1 MASIIRVKRSTGTTA
16 PGSLQFGELGLTIGT
31 GTQANKGERLFVGD
45 NSGNVDVVGGRYF
58 TDLMV
63 HAPGTVASV
72 TNPTTAANGFVA
84 ILDQNRK
91 VDLWNVDNLTLDGNT
106 FSSTNTNGDINIDPN
121 GSGEIVIPDDT
132 FLTFGTGK
140 DSKIEYDEN
149 GSDQLKVTGA
159 DVNIDITTQS
169 TSSTTGALIVDGGVG
184 IAKDLNVGGTTQSN
198 SKDTGAFVIEGGVG
212 IEKNLN
218 VGGNINIVGIVT
230 FNDHIKLPDSK
241 ELRFGDSNDLV
252 IEHDGSH
259 SRIKDTGTGN
269 LNIQA
274 SVAAIQNAAGT
285 ENCAV
290 FNQNGSVELYFD
302 NAKKLATRI
311 DGVEVTGTTDTD
323 NLVVSGVATVASA
336 KISDLTSGRVV
347 LAGTAGELED
357 SGNLT
362 FNGTKLTV
370 TGNAQI
376 TSDLDV
382 DGGANISGG
391 ETVLSSATVSDLTN
405 NRLVIVGASGAL
417 EDDANLTFDGSQL
430 SVVGIITHVGKMVNT
445 GGIEIDSV
453 GISSNIIATRNGAGD
468 QLFIDP
474 FPSGGSNEGTV
485 IIKGDLQ
492 VDGTTTTVNS
502 TTATVN
508 DPIMRVGDVTS
519 IRTVMSPVSS
529 GANTIVVD
537 SVTGLATDDII
548 SATGIPG
555 NTTISSINTGTKT
568 LTISNNTTAGITTST
583 QLTITHA
590 KDTNTD
596 RGISFNYNTS
606 SGTANN
612 KLGFF
617 GMDDSQVGANGSRVW
632 TYVPEATNTAEV
644 ISGTKGYLDI
654 KGIYYQSGDF
664 STHGITYFDSTGLQ
678 NSTTAPSAATF
689 TSTQLLT
696 AVTEIAITLGS
707 AQSVVAGDLV
717 TQAGG
722 GSQQGVVKST
732 SNSTTVTLIG
742 VTGTFNTSAD
752 LILNGTGTG
761 KTPTNVSTTY
771 TSKPMWTTTIDGGT
785 F

>member
-91 VDLWNVDNLTLDGNT
+91 VDVWNVDNLTLDGNT
-106 FSSTNTNGDINIDPN
+106 FSSTDTNGDINIDPN

-149 GSDQLKVTGA
+149 GTDQLNITGA
-159 DVNIDITTQS
+159 DVRINI
-169 TSSTTGALIVDGGVG
+169 
-184 IAKDLNVGGTTQSN
+184 TTQSN
-198 SKDTGAFVIEGGVG
+198 SKDTGALIVEGGVG

-218 VGGNINIVGIVT
+218 VGGNINITGIVT
-230 FNDHIKLPDSK
+230 FSDHIRLPDSK
-241 ELRFGDSNDLV
+241 ELRLGDSNDLKLVHNGTDSV
-252 IEHDGSH
+252 ISNTTND
-259 SRIKDTGTGN
+259 
-269 LNIQA
+269 LNITNTGDDINIT
-274 SVAAIQNAAGT
+274 AADDFTLKVQGSEDAITAIGNG
-285 ENCAV
+285 AV
-290 FNQNGSVELYFD
+290 SLFFD
-302 NAKKLATRI
+302 NVNKAQTRI
-311 DGVEVTGTTDTD
+311 DG
-323 NLVVSGVATVASA
+323 
-336 KISDLTSGRVV
+336 
-347 LAGTAGELED
+347 
-357 SGNLT
+357 
-362 FNGTKLTV
+362 FN
-370 TGNAQI
+370 
-376 TSDLDV
+376 V
-382 DGGANISGG
+382 DGTL
-391 ETVLSSATVSDLTN
+391 ETN
-405 NRLVIVGASGAL
+405 NFV
-417 EDDANLTFDGSQL
+417 
-430 SVVGIITHVGKMVNT
+430 VVGVSTITGKIFQT
-445 GGIEIDSV
+445 GGIEIDNI
-453 GISSNIIATRNGAGD
+453 GISSNRIETRAGGGN
-468 QLFIDP
+468 QLTIDP
-474 FPSGGSNEGTV
+474 YPSGGSNEGTV

-519 IRTVMSPVSS
+519 VRTVMTTVAS
-529 GANTIVVD
+529 GANTIVID
-537 SVTGLATDDII
+537 SVTGLQTADVVV
-548 SATGIPG
+548 ATGIPG
-555 NTTISSINTGTKT
+555 NTVIDAINTGTKT
-568 LTISNNTTAGITTST
+568 ITISNNTSAGIST
-583 QLTITHA
+583 GSQLTITHA

-632 TYVPEATNTAEV
+632 TYVPDATNTAEV
-644 ISGTKGYLDI
+644 ITGTKGYLDI

-664 STHGITYFDSTGLQ
+664 STHGVVYFDSTGLQ
-678 NSTTAPSAATF
+678 NSTTAPGSATI

-707 AQSVVAGDLV
+707 AQSVTAGDLV

-722 GSQQGVVKST
+722 GTQQGVVKST

-761 KTPTNVSTTY
+761 KTPSNVSTTY

>member
-45 NSGNVDVVGGRYF
+45 NAGNVDVVGGRYF

-63 HAPGTVASV
+63 HAPGTVTSV
-72 TNPTTAANGFVA
+72 SNPTTAANGFVA

-91 VDLWNVDNLTLDGNT
+91 VDEWNVDNLTLNGNT

-149 GSDQLKVTGA
+149 GTDQLNITGA
-159 DVNIDITTQS
+159 DVRVNI
-169 TSSTTGALIVDGGVG
+169 
-184 IAKDLNVGGTTQSN
+184 TTQSN
-198 SKDTGAFVIEGGVG
+198 SKDTGALIVEGGVG

-218 VGGNINIVGIVT
+218 VGGNINITGIVT
-230 FNDHIKLPDSK
+230 FSDHIRLPDSK
-241 ELRFGDSNDLV
+241 ELRLGDSNDLKLVHNGTDSV
-252 IEHDGSH
+252 ISNTTND
-259 SRIKDTGTGN
+259 
-269 LNIQA
+269 LNITNTGDDINIT
-274 SVAAIQNAAGT
+274 AADDFVVKVQGSENAITAIGDGAVSLFFNNAA
-285 ENCAV
+285 
-290 FNQNGSVELYFD
+290 
-302 NAKKLATRI
+302 KIATRI

-336 KISDLTSGRVV
+336 KISDLTNNRIV
-347 LAGTAGELED
+347 LAGTAGE
-357 SGNLT
+357 
-362 FNGTKLTV
+362 
-370 TGNAQI
+370 
-376 TSDLDV
+376 
-382 DGGANISGG
+382 
-391 ETVLSSATVSDLTN
+391 
-405 NRLVIVGASGAL
+405 L
-417 EDDANLTFDGSQL
+417 EDDANLTFDGSEL
-430 SVVGIITHVGKMVNT
+430 SVVGVITHVGKMVNT

-453 GISSNIIATRNGAGD
+453 GISSNIISTRTGSGD

-519 IRTVMSPVSS
+519 IRTVMTAVSS
-529 GANTIVVD
+529 GANTIVID
-537 SVTGLATDDII
+537 SVTGLQTDDIV

-568 LTISNNTTAGITTST
+568 ITISNNTSAGITTTT

-606 SGTANN
+606 SGSANN

-632 TYVPEATNTAEV
+632 TYVPDATNTAEV

-664 STHGITYFDSTGLQ
+664 STHGVTYFDSTGLQ

-707 AQSVVAGDLV
+707 AQSVTAGDLV

-722 GSQQGVVKST
+722 GSQQGVVKTT

-761 KTPTNVSTTY
+761 KTPSAVSTTY

>member
-91 VDLWNVDNLTLDGNT
+91 VDVWNVDNLTLDLNT
-106 FSSTNTNGDINIDPN
+106 LSSTNTNGDINIDPN

-149 GSDQLKVTGA
+149 GTDQLNITGA
-159 DVNIDITTQS
+159 DVRINITTQS
-169 TSSTTGALIVDGGVG
+169 NDKDTGALIV
-184 IAKDLNVGGTTQSN
+184 
-198 SKDTGAFVIEGGVG
+198 EGGVG

-218 VGGNINIVGIVT
+218 VGGNLNITGIVT
-230 FNDHIKLPDSK
+230 FSDHIRLPDNK
-241 ELRFGDSNDLV
+241 EIRLGDSNDLKLVHNGTDSV
-252 IEHDGSH
+252 ISNTTND
-259 SRIKDTGTGN
+259 
-269 LNIQA
+269 LNIINTGDDINIT
-274 SVAAIQNAAGT
+274 AADDFTLKVQGSEDAITAIGNG
-285 ENCAV
+285 AV
-290 FNQNGSVELYFD
+290 SLFFD
-302 NAKKLATRI
+302 NVNKAQTRI
-311 DGVEVTGTTDTD
+311 DG
-323 NLVVSGVATVASA
+323 
-336 KISDLTSGRVV
+336 
-347 LAGTAGELED
+347 
-357 SGNLT
+357 
-362 FNGTKLTV
+362 FN
-370 TGNAQI
+370 
-376 TSDLDV
+376 V
-382 DGGANISGG
+382 DGTL
-391 ETVLSSATVSDLTN
+391 ETN
-405 NRLVIVGASGAL
+405 NFV
-417 EDDANLTFDGSQL
+417 
-430 SVVGIITHVGKMVNT
+430 VVGVSTITGKIFQT
-445 GGIEIDSV
+445 GGIEIDNI
-453 GISSNIIATRNGAGD
+453 GISSNRIETRAGAGN
-468 QLFIDP
+468 QLTIDP
-474 FPSGGSNEGTV
+474 YPSGGSNEGTV

-508 DPIMRVGDVTS
+508 DPIMRVGDVTNV
-519 IRTVMSPVSS
+519 RTVMTTVAS
-529 GANTIVVD
+529 GANTIVID
-537 SVTGLATDDII
+537 SVTGLQTADVVV
-548 SATGIPG
+548 ATGIPG
-555 NTTISSINTGTKT
+555 NTTIDAINTGTKT
-568 LTISNNTTAGITTST
+568 ITISNNTSAGIST
-583 QLTITHA
+583 GSQLTITHA

-644 ISGTKGYLDI
+644 ITGTKGYLDI

-664 STHGITYFDSTGLQ
+664 STHGIVYFDSTGLQ
-678 NSTTAPSAATF
+678 NSTTAPAAATI

-707 AQSVVAGDLV
+707 AQSVTVGDLV

-722 GSQQGVVKST
+722 GTQQGVVKTT
-732 SNSTTVTLIG
+732 SSGTTVTLIG

-761 KTPTNVSTTY
+761 KTPSAVSTTY

>member
-91 VDLWNVDNLTLDGNT
+91 VDVWNVDNLTLDGNT
-106 FSSTNTNGDINIDPN
+106 FSSTDTNGDINIDPN

-149 GSDQLKVTGA
+149 GTDQLNITGA
-159 DVNIDITTQS
+159 DVRINI
-169 TSSTTGALIVDGGVG
+169 
-184 IAKDLNVGGTTQSN
+184 TTQSN
-198 SKDTGAFVIEGGVG
+198 SKDTGALIVEGGVG

-218 VGGNINIVGIVT
+218 VGGNLNVTGIVT
-230 FNDHIKLPDSK
+230 FSDHIRLPDNK
-241 ELRFGDSNDLV
+241 EIRLGDSNDLKLVHNGTDSV
-252 IEHDGSH
+252 ISNTTND
-259 SRIKDTGTGN
+259 
-269 LNIQA
+269 LNITNTGDDINIT
-274 SVAAIQNAAGT
+274 AADDFTLKVQGSEDAITAIGNG
-285 ENCAV
+285 AV
-290 FNQNGSVELYFD
+290 SLFFD
-302 NAKKLATRI
+302 NVNKAQTRI
-311 DGVEVTGTTDTD
+311 DG
-323 NLVVSGVATVASA
+323 
-336 KISDLTSGRVV
+336 
-347 LAGTAGELED
+347 
-357 SGNLT
+357 
-362 FNGTKLTV
+362 FN
-370 TGNAQI
+370 
-376 TSDLDV
+376 V
-382 DGGANISGG
+382 DGTL
-391 ETVLSSATVSDLTN
+391 ETN
-405 NRLVIVGASGAL
+405 NFV
-417 EDDANLTFDGSQL
+417 
-430 SVVGIITHVGKMVNT
+430 VVGVSTITGKIFQT
-445 GGIEIDSV
+445 GGIEIDNI
-453 GISSNIIATRNGAGD
+453 GISSNRIETRAGGGN
-468 QLFIDP
+468 QLTIDP
-474 FPSGGSNEGTV
+474 YPSGGSNEGTV

-519 IRTVMSPVSS
+519 IRTVMTTVAS
-529 GANTIVVD
+529 GANTIVID
-537 SVTGLATDDII
+537 SVTGLQTADVVV
-548 SATGIPG
+548 ATGIPG
-555 NTTISSINTGTKT
+555 NTVIDAINTGTKT
-568 LTISNNTTAGITTST
+568 ITISNNTSAGIST
-583 QLTITHA
+583 GSQLTITHA

-632 TYVPEATNTAEV
+632 TYVPDATNTAEV
-644 ISGTKGYLDI
+644 ITGTKGYLDI

-664 STHGITYFDSTGLQ
+664 STHGVVYFDSTGLQ
-678 NSTTAPSAATF
+678 NSTTAPGSATI

-707 AQSVVAGDLV
+707 AQSVTAGDLV

-722 GSQQGVVKST
+722 GTQQGVVKST

-761 KTPTNVSTTY
+761 KTPSAVSTTY